1 MDLKDTICA
10 LSTPPGTGAISL
22 VRISGV
28 KTMEI
33 LYAVFES
40 KTHKQVFEPYR
51 IYLGFIRDGIELI
64 DEVLISFFQKPHSF
78 TGEDMVEISC
88 HGSTYIQKSLLELL
102 VRKGCRL
109 AEPGEF
115 SMRSFLNGKM
125 DLSQAEAISD
135 LIASQSKAA
144 HQLALHHLRG
154 GFSNKIK
161 DLREQLLHFAALL
174 ELELDFAEEDVEFAN
189 RSEVSNLL
197 IALKTEL
204 SRLIDSFTMGNVFKN
219 GIPVAIVGKPNVGK
233 STLLNTL
240 LNEDRAIVSEIP
252 GTTRDTIEDCINIHG
267 FIFRFI
273 DTAGIRNTLDEV
285 EMLGIER
292 TYKAIEQAMFILYLI
307 DKEEEAIDE
316 MIELSEKY
324 KEKKILFLVNK
335 SDLLKHIPISSGRD
349 ILYISAK
356 KKINISLITNELQE
370 YASELYTTGETL
382 VSNTRHYEAL
392 LRARESLLQAEH
404 AFEKQLSTEFIMVDI
419 RQVLYY
425 LGTIVGEITNDE
437 ILRSIFSR
445 FCIGK

>member
-1 MDLKDTICA
+1 MDLNDTICA

-22 VRISGV
+22 VRMSGV
-28 KTMEI
+28 KSMEI
-33 LYAVFES
+33 LNAVFES
-40 KTHKQVFEPYR
+40 KTHKQAFESHRMYM
-51 IYLGFIRDGIELI
+51 GFIKDENELI

-88 HGSTYIQKSLLELL
+88 HGSTYIQKSVLELL
-102 VRKGCRL
+102 IRKGCRL

-125 DLSQAEAISD
+125 DLSQAEAIGD

-144 HQLALHHLRG
+144 HRLALHHLRG

-161 DLREQLLHFAALL
+161 ELREQLLHFAALL

-240 LNEDRAIVSEIP
+240 LNEERAIVSEIA

-273 DTAGIRNTLDEV
+273 DTAGIRNTVDVV

-307 DKEEEAIDE
+307 DKEEEALNG
-316 MIELSEKY
+316 MIELGEKY

-335 SDLLKHIPISSGRD
+335 SDLLTHIPISTNRD

-356 KKINISLITNELQE
+356 KKINIPMITNSLQE
-370 YASELYTTGETL
+370 YASELNTSGETL

-392 LRARESLLQAEH
+392 LRAHEALLQAEH
-404 AFEKQLSTEFIMVDI
+404 AFEKHLSTEFVMVDI
-419 RQVLYY
+419 RQVLYH
-425 LGTIVGEITNDE
+425 LGTIVGEITNDD
-437 ILRSIFSR
+437 ILGKIFRS

>member
-33 LYAVFES
+33 LNAVFES
-40 KTHKQVFEPYR
+40 KTHKQIVEPYR
-51 IYLGFIRDGIELI
+51 MYMGFVKDGNEII

-88 HGSTYIQKSLLELL
+88 HGSTYIQKSILELL
-102 VRKGCRL
+102 IRKGCRL

-144 HQLALHHLRG
+144 HRLALHHLRG

-161 DLREQLLHFAALL
+161 ELREQLLHFAALL

-197 IALKTEL
+197 LALKTEL
-204 SRLIDSFTMGNVFKN
+204 ARLIDSFTMGNVFKN

>member
-1 MDLKDTICA
+1 
-10 LSTPPGTGAISL
+10 
-22 VRISGV
+22 
-28 KTMEI
+28 MEI

-88 HGSTYIQKSLLELL
+88 HGSTYIQKSILELL
-102 VRKGCRL
+102 IRKGCRL

-349 ILYISAK
+349 ILCISAK

>member
-88 HGSTYIQKSLLELL
+88 HGSTYIQKSILELL
-102 VRKGCRL
+102 IRKGCRL